1 MFCSACGANNDTT
14 AKFCRACGAAL
25 GSAAA
30 APPAQPDGGRGTM
43 RDGPVV
49 SSHRSP
55 TGKNPVLAAVLS
67 AVIVGVGQFYNG
79 DVKKGAVMLVAAVIL
94 GAATAGLLWLG
105 VAVWSAV
112 DAYQVAN
119 GTGKMW

>member
-1 MFCSACGANNDTT
+1 MFCSACGASNDAT

-25 GSAAA
+25 GSVPAPA
-30 APPAQPDGGRGTM
+30 APADQGTM
-43 RDGPVV
+43 RDGGERRPQPIR
-49 SSHRSP
+49 SSP

-79 DVKKGAVMLVAAVIL
+79 DMKKGAVMLIVAVLL
-94 GAATAGLLWLG
+94 GPATAGVLWL
-105 VAVWSAV
+105 AMAIWSAV